1 MYLTP
6 QQVAQTRDHTLSNL
20 LGLSAACLEASRR
33 FAELLAS
40 TGRETLHHGSRH
52 LALFGHGQLDA
63 LTQFPANL
71 WLEGS
76 SRQSR
81 MLDDAREIFGEA
93 QKALI
98 QTTESQVRV
107 FDGIVFASLGR
118 LARNSPWEGEIAL
131 KAMRTVLET
140 SEQSLRE
147 ISAVAV
153 ETLAPAEQDAHQITG
168 DLTEKSPLR
177 KIPAP
182 RARSR
187 RA

>member
-33 FAELLAS
+33 FSELLAS
-40 TGRETLHHGSRH
+40 TGRESLHHSSRH

-63 LTQFPANL
+63 LSHFPATL

-81 MLDDAREIFGEA
+81 MLDNAREIFGEA

-107 FDGIVFASLGR
+107 FDSIIFTSLGR

-131 KAMRTVLET
+131 RAMRTVLET
-140 SEQSLRE
+140 SEQSLHE
-147 ISAVAV
+147 ISVAAV
-153 ETLAPAEQDAHQITG
+153 ETVAPAGQEVHAITES
-168 DLTEKSPLR
+168 LTEKKTPR

-182 RARSR
+182 RPRARK
-187 RA
+187 A

>member
-20 LGLSAACLEASRR
+20 LGMSAACLEASRR

-40 TGRETLHHGSRH
+40 TGRESLHQGSRH

-63 LTQFPANL
+63 LTHFPTTL

-81 MLDDAREIFGEA
+81 MLDHAREIFGEA

-107 FDGIVFASLGR
+107 LDSIVFASLGR
-118 LARNSPWEGEIAL
+118 LAKNSPWEGEIAL

-140 SEQSLRE
+140 SEQSLHE

-153 ETLAPAEQDAHQITG
+153 ETLTPSSQEAHAIGESQTEQKTPRNA
-168 DLTEKSPLR
+168 
-177 KIPAP
+177 PAP
-182 RARSR
+182 RPRTRKA
-187 RA
+187 